1 MFSLDLEK
9 LLFLSPNGNG
19 VETKFMKCKDW
30 NKSESDSWLI
40 YQSGSRGQGGAG
52 EQVNDWEEWDPL
64 GAFPFISEVSSSNV
78 VSVTLLSFFFSP
90 FLKFIQHSLLVL
102 TGQPNQYCCQAT
114 SVSPESECINSSV
127 AVSSSRPQ
135 FSLFLSGVCFP
146 GLYTQ
151 GQVEWSSK
159 SLCAPQHPDFFLS

>member
-1 MFSLDLEK
+1 M
-9 LLFLSPNGNG
+9 
-19 VETKFMKCKDW
+19 
-30 NKSESDSWLI
+30 
-40 YQSGSRGQGGAG
+40 GSRGTGRWGGVG
-52 EQVNDWEEWDPL
+52 SM
-64 GAFPFISEVSSSNV
+64 GAFLFIFRSQFFQC
-78 VSVTLLSFFFSP
+78 SVCYTALHFFSP

-114 SVSPESECINSSV
+114 SVSQESECINSSV